1 MNPIEMLFADADY
14 SRDDELELESWEL
27 DDDDDADD
35 DGDAVELSL
44 DEWLES
50 LS

>member
-1 MNPIEMLFADADY
+1 MNPFEMLFEDNDY
-14 SRDDELELESWEL
+14 SRDDELEFESWEL
-27 DDDDDADD
+27 DEDEDADE
-35 DGDAVELSL
+35 DADEELSL